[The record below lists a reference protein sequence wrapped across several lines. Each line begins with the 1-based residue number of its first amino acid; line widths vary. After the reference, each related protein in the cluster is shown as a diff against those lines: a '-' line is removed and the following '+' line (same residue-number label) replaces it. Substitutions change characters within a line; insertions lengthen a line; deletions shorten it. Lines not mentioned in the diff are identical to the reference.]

1 MTNSYKSVCY
11 KCEKRAAG
19 CGATC
24 EAYKAERAA
33 RMADY
38 EKKKFKAQMTSAE
51 IEIHKAKAR
60 RNK

>member
-1 MTNSYKSVCY
+1 MNPPKSVCY

-33 RMADY
+33 RMAEYD
-38 EKKKFKAQMTSAE
+38 KRKQKAEQVSAE
-51 IEIHKAKAR
+51 IEIHKGKAR
-60 RNK
+60 RK

>member
-33 RMADY
+33 RIAEYD
-38 EKKKFKAQMTSAE
+38 KRQQKAKQTSAE
-51 IEIHKAKAR
+51 IEIHMKKAR
-60 RNK
+60 RL